1 MIEAYLSGSIRQ
13 SLERV
18 RQLRGIVQGRY
29 PREYDGLRQLCL
41 TKLDQAQLELNA
53 LAAER
58 VVDRAIQTPRRVR
71 AFKRLV
77 EHLNNVE
84 GIGAFA
90 LSRASDEDKFLNRL
104 ITEICSEISYPLVF
118 PVVSSMSQDYFHIY
132 SEFNLL
138 CLPLIESRFLLHLPD
153 VYHELCHPLHRAMES
168 PAMEGYQRAFK
179 QSLFGMVA
187 HFDDQM
193 LAAERLRNQ
202 EARLFHLQLWRTC
215 WTKYWMEELCCDL
228 FGVLTVGPAYAW
240 SHYHLCIKR
249 GGDPFHWPR
258 MFEASHPADDARMTA
273 ILAMLRTEMG
283 YQDEA
288 DQITAAW
295 KQFVSTMGYPVP
307 PEYFECY
314 PVDQI
319 LKMVCAVKAGVEAI
333 GIQIA
338 ARPAD
343 SAGLRALLN
352 EAWKTFWQAPHTY
365 QAWETARVVELR
377 TRVSA

>member
-29 PREYDGLRQLCL
+29 PREYDGLRQICL

-53 LAAER
+53 LASER
-58 VVDRAIQTPRRVR
+58 LVDRAIQTPRRVR

-77 EHLNNVE
+77 EHLNTIE

-90 LSRASDEDKFLNRL
+90 LSRASEEDKFLNRL
-104 ITEICSEISYPLVF
+104 ITEVCSEISYPLVF
-118 PVVSSMSQDYFHIY
+118 PVVSSMSQDYFHVY

-138 CLPLIESRFLLHLPD
+138 CLPLIESRFFLHLPD

-168 PAMEGYQRAFK
+168 PAMDGYQRAFK

-187 HFDDQM
+187 HFDDEM
-193 LAAERLRNQ
+193 HATDRLRNSG
-202 EARLFHLQLWRTC
+202 ARLFQLQLWRTC
-215 WTKYWMEELCCDL
+215 WTKYWMEEFFCDL
-228 FGVLTVGPAYAW
+228 FGVLAAGPAYAW

-249 GGDPFHWPR
+249 GGDPFHSPR

-273 ILAMLRTEMG
+273 ILLMLRAEPA
-283 YQDEA
+283 YQDVV
-288 DQITAAW
+288 DRIDAAW
-295 KQFVSTMGYPVP
+295 KQFITTMNYAPP
-307 PEYFECY
+307 PEYFACY
-314 PVDQI
+314 PADQI
-319 LKMVCAVKAGVEAI
+319 QKMVAAAKAGVDAI

-338 ARPAD
+338 RPGETG
-343 SAGLRALLN
+343 GLRALLN
-352 EAWKTFWQAPHTY
+352 EAWTVFWQAPHAY
-365 QAWETARVVELR
+365 QAWESERVLELRARV
-377 TRVSA
+377 SG